1 MTDGPMTDVV
11 VRAADSGG
19 TRPPPDVDTMFAWLQ
34 SERVVGIEGAVKSWD
49 NPANPGYS
57 YPEISGLLLSL
68 LARSDSGD
76 PEVRDRIAEN
86 VCRGVGAGSAVGRW
100 GINYVFDTAMVLSGL
115 LAHEAAGGRLADP
128 ALPDRL
134 CDFIVEMLLAR
145 RGIDGLTLEDPN
157 HWSNSY
163 GCHLLKASLSLT
175 AYADQRG
182 RGRTDFVVRQL
193 LDDLLPLQEDGRFRT
208 NAASRISYL
217 HAHCYATEGLLVV
230 RRRGIADV
238 SAAVTASA
246 DWLVR
251 AQDESGGIRAWHDG
265 NEASGEL
272 HADASAQAIRIWCL
286 VDRRRYA
293 DSIRRGLGFIADN
306 SVDGAGVRYR
316 PGSDDVNTWATIF
329 AVQATT
335 WSKGPADPLWLV

>member
-1 MTDGPMTDVV
+1 VTGSRGTYPLRRT
-11 VRAADSGG
+11 RASPLAVAS
-19 TRPPPDVDTMFAWLQ
+19 PDVDAMVAWLQ
-34 SERVVGIEGAVKSWD
+34 SERVVDPDGAVKSWD

-68 LARSDSGD
+68 LAQSESAD

-86 VCRGVGAGSAVGRW
+86 LCGGVGAGSAVGRW

-115 LAHEAAGGRLADP
+115 LAYEAAGGLLPDP
-128 ALPDRL
+128 GIPDRL
-134 CDFIVEMLLAR
+134 YGFIVEGLLAR
-145 RGIDGLTLEDPN
+145 LAIDGPIPPDPN

-175 AYADQRG
+175 AYSERRWG
-182 RGRTDFVVRQL
+182 GRTDLVVRQL

-208 NAASRISYL
+208 NSASRISYL
-217 HAHCYATEGLLVV
+217 HAHCYATEGLLVI
-230 RRRGIADV
+230 RRRGLADV
-238 SAAVTASA
+238 DAAVVASA

-265 NEASGEL
+265 AEASGEL
-272 HADASAQAIRIWCL
+272 RADASAQAIRIWRL

-293 DSIRRGLGFIADN
+293 DSIRRGLGFIADS
-306 SVDGAGVRYR
+306 SVDGAGVTYR
-316 PGSDDVNTWATIF
+316 PGSDDINTWATIF
-329 AVQATT
+329 AIQAAT
-335 WSKGPADPLWLV
+335 WFSGEADALWLI